1 MASNLKDNMPLYPSE
16 TQIARAVLGPERS
29 RTWDGLATVL
39 ERHGFP
45 RIDPQFGGRYW
56 PAVKAYLDRR
66 HGLNETVAIPPT
78 DAEQENWGEPIRKA
92 RSIRARA

>member
-1 MASNLKDNMPLYPSE
+1 MASILKDSMPLYPSE
-16 TQIARAVLGPERS
+16 TQIARAVLGTERS
-29 RTWDGLATVL
+29 KAWNGLATVL

-45 RIDPQFGGRYW
+45 KIDPQFGGRYW

-66 HGLNETVAIPPT
+66 HGLNGLTTIPQT
-78 DAEQENWGEPIRKA
+78 DDEQENWGEPVRKT